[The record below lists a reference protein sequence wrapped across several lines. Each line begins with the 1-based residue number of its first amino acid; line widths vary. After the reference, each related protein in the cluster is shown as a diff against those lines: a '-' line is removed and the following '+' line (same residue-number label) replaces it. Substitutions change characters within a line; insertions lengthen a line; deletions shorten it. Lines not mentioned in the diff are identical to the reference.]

1 MTAVTNVSSS
11 PAPLSQAGTSSLA
24 ATSSGVAGTGTA
36 ATSSSPLN
44 QLDNTQTF
52 LKLLVA
58 QLENQNPDSPTN
70 PTSFMTEISQ
80 LAAVESQTSL
90 SSEEQVVA
98 ADSMLGMQVAGQG
111 ASGTLEGVVSGVLL
125 SSSGTPELTFD
136 GSSTELA
143 LSAVTEVSRPG
154 GSGSNDAAPGT
165 TTANAGAGATP
176 AASGS

>member
-11 PAPLSQAGTSSLA
+11 PALPSPGQASSLA
-24 ATSSGVAGTGTA
+24 ATSSGIAGTGTGA
-36 ATSSSPLN
+36 SSSSPLN

-80 LAAVESQTSL
+80 LAGVESQTSL

-98 ADSMLGMQVAGQG
+98 ADSMLGMQVTGQG
-111 ASGTLEGVVSGVLL
+111 AAGMVEGVVSGVLL
-125 SSSGTPELTFD
+125 SSSGAPQLTLD

-143 LSAVTEVSRPG
+143 LSAVTKVSRP
-154 GSGSNDAAPGT
+154 SSSAP
-165 TTANAGAGATP
+165 
-176 AASGS
+176 